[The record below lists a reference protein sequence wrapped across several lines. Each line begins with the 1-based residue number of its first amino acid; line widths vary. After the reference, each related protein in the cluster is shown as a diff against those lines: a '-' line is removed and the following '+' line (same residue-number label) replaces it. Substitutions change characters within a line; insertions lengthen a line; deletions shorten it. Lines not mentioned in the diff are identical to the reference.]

1 MPWASGSMP
10 STYTSPTGSPA
21 TSPGGWTL
29 VQWKP
34 SSCPPSSGS
43 PRQASRNP
51 AGSNHGSASRSRRS
65 SGVQLPCSGWEAK
78 ARAFTRSHAASS
90 RPGRK
95 ASTWT
100 PSGRTGR
107 GSGSTPA
114 RSRRICSSTRD
125 REKPCGAS
133 SSADPGRSPC
143 PQRLSGREPASS
155 RSRPSSV
162 LPCPRRRKEGCTT
175 SSASTPPSAPVS
187 NRAYPARSV
196 PSRTTRSPPPGG
208 PPCWSRSS
216 ASSERGR
223 TPSAA
228 VAACSSSRTQATSV
242 SIWLSVLT
250 RPSDQLGVGLRLG
263 SLRRGIGDLLVEL
276 VAHVPDGA
284 DQRLVLGAELGP
296 QPPHVDVD
304 RAGAAEVVVAPDLLQ
319 QLGPGEDPARVLGEV
334 LQELEL
340 LERQVERLALEPA
353 GVGALVDRQL
363 AGPHHAG
370 VRSGRVDGDLA
381 NGEAQPRVDLGGPGR
396 VQQHVV
402 HAPLRAE
409 GGKATFGECGE
420 DGAGHAGG
428 LEQPAQAAGADE
440 LAPRV
445 DQDRVDGR
453 RVEQRADLHR
463 SDADAVTQ
471 QAQRR
476 QDLGRGLHRVGEE
489 QEGGHAR
496 FVSPSSRWDCGEAAP
511 LPVREDNRHG
521 RDPLLGCGEGSGR
534 CGGG

>member
-21 TSPGGWTL
+21 TSPGEWTL

-43 PRQASRNP
+43 PRQASRKP

-100 PSGRTGR
+100 PSGRAGR

-162 LPCPRRRKEGCTT
+162 LPCPRRRNEGCTT

-187 NRAYPARSV
+187 NRAYPARSE

-340 LERQVERLALEPA
+340 LVGEVQRAPA
-353 GVGALVDRQL
+353 QLGGVAVLVDHQL
-363 AGPHHAG
+363 AGLRDAAVAAVGRGRRGQPAG
-370 VRSGRVDGDLA
+370 GGPLQT
-381 NGEAQPRVDLGGPGR
+381 GVDLGRAGGVQEDVVDTPVGR
-396 VQQHVV
+396 QCHQ
-402 HAPLRAE
+402 AAL
-409 GGKATFGECGE
+409 GQ
-420 DGAGHAGG
+420 DGDQRGGHAGG
-428 LEQPAQAAGADE
+428 GQQPAQRPRLDEIVAGVDE
-440 LAPRV
+440 DDVPGVA
-445 DQDRVDGR
+445 
-453 RVEQRADLHR
+453 VEKAGQLGGHDAHLVGQQPQRGEH
-463 SDADAVTQ
+463 
-471 QAQRR
+471 
-476 QDLGRGLHRVGEE
+476 LGRGLSCR
-489 QEGGHAR
+489 GHEYESH
-496 FVSPSSRWDCGEAAP
+496 VVSSRGRGTTASSPDLRRHCRGEP
-511 LPVREDNRHG
+511 PG
-521 RDPLLGCGEGSGR
+521 
-534 CGGG
+534 